1 MHGGKQGPQRHV
13 GRSRMASPRMVMDH
27 LPAPMGFV
35 DRNLRVRCINQ
46 AGCRLYGYR
55 SQRDVLGRT
64 VPETIGAMPYAR
76 VRPALEAALG
86 GETVV
91 VEDIA
96 PDRYGPG
103 LDYISEDHYVPR
115 FGLDRTVVG
124 FDFVSIDITAR
135 RRAEA
140 ASLGEQK
147 ALARRLLLAHEA
159 ERRAL
164 AYELHEGVSQA
175 LTGLN
180 LWLATADSPDPHV
193 AGAQRLVTGLTER
206 TRRLAVNLRPPELDD
221 FNLLLVLRSF
231 LRRFAQQTGVQVE
244 LRAEGGGY
252 YFPDPVQTAAY
263 RIVEEALTN
272 VAYHADVDCASLDLS
287 ASGAALTIS
296 IRDTGS
302 GFDLASAPS
311 GGGLHRMREW
321 AELFGGSLVVEAT
334 PAAGV
339 TVTVSL
345 PTP

>member
-1 MHGGKQGPQRHV
+1 MHGGKQRPQRRV
-13 GRSRMASPRMVMDH
+13 GQGRVASSRMVLDH

-46 AGCRLYGYR
+46 AGCRIYGYR
-55 SQRDVLGRT
+55 SQREVLGRT
-64 VPETIGAMPYAR
+64 VPETIGAMTYAR
-76 VRPALEAALG
+76 LRHAVEAALG

-91 VEDIA
+91 IEDIA

-115 FGLDRTVVG
+115 FGPDRTVVG
-124 FDFVSIDITAR
+124 FDFLSIDVTAR

-140 ASLGEQK
+140 TRQ
-147 ALARRLLLAHEA
+147 ALTRRLLLAHEA

-164 AYELHEGVSQA
+164 AHELHEGVSQA

-180 LWLATADSPDPHV
+180 LWLATADNPDPHV

-206 TRRLAVNLRPPELDD
+206 TRRLAVDLRPPELDD

-231 LRRFAQQTGVQVE
+231 LRRFAQQTGVKVE
-244 LRAEGGGY
+244 LHAEGGGY
-252 YFPDPVQTAAY
+252 YFPDPMQTAAY

-272 VAYHADVDCASLDLS
+272 VSRHAGVDFASLDLS
-287 ASGAALTIS
+287 VTGTALAITV
-296 IRDTGS
+296 RDTGS

-345 PTP
+345 PSP